1 MAGRIPQSF
10 INSLLDRVDILA
22 VVGERV
28 QLKRKG
34 NSYWGCCPFHDE
46 KSPSFH
52 VLPERQFYKCF
63 GCGVSGTALSFV
75 MAYERLEFVEAI
87 ERLAASCGLV
97 VPREAG
103 GDPAVDRE
111 REQLL
116 AVVAAAAEH
125 FQKALAQPAGAQA
138 RAYLA
143 KRGIGEATVARFGIG
158 HAPAGWD
165 GLQRA
170 LPQYDVALLERAGLL
185 ARNERGVYDRF
196 RDRLMFPIRNSRG
209 RVIGFGGRVMDG
221 GEPKYLNS
229 PESPIFSKGR
239 EVYGLHEAR
248 RSGLRDGRLVLV
260 EGYMDV
266 VGLAQHGIDNGVAA
280 LGTATST
287 QQLETLLR
295 SAPEL
300 VCCFDAD
307 KAGDAA
313 AWKALENALPVL
325 TDDRRLS
332 FVRLPQGED
341 PDSLVLKGGRGAWD
355 GIIAG
360 RIPFAD
366 WFFERL
372 SDGLQLEGVDDRTAL
387 VRRAEPLL
395 ARMPAGVRQ
404 KLMRERLRELAGFA
418 TPAPRARSRRFGGG
432 DGPQDPWRG
441 DPGTGFDGQVPE
453 PPGYEVPGFEAQGF
467 DGRAI
472 GMDDVPWP
480 DDGLMDTPPDG
491 APFVG
496 DSGRASPRPGT
507 AQRVDRWQGADGQGA
522 SGHGEAGRGWM
533 AHRSS
538 GRRPAPAREPAAAG
552 GSLALRVLTFLV
564 KSPELARAHDLG
576 WLSEADAAG
585 DPTFALLVEVAQ
597 ALHENPAADVG
608 YLLGHFHGHPRQA
621 ELQRIGMLRPPV
633 PEAAW
638 PGELAAALADLARG
652 RGRRRGRTPIDSEE
666 ALRAQFE
673 ARRRREHEA
682 GEP

>member
-87 ERLAASCGLV
+87 ERLAASCGLE

-116 AVVAAAAEH
+116 AVVAAVAEH
-125 FQKALAQPAGAQA
+125 FQKSLAMPSGAQA

-170 LPQYDVALLERAGLL
+170 FPQYDVALLERAGLL

-239 EVYGLHEAR
+239 EIYGLHEAR

-341 PDSLVLKGGRGAWD
+341 PDSLVLKGGRDAWD

-360 RIPFAD
+360 RMPFAD

-372 SDGLQLEGVDDRTAL
+372 SDGLQLQGVDDRTAL

-395 ARMPAGVRQ
+395 ARLPAGVRQ
-404 KLMRERLRELAGFA
+404 KLMRERVRELAGFA
-418 TPAPRARSRRFGGG
+418 APAPRARMPGTRNDAGQAAWHPAREQPGDSALRGGG
-432 DGPQDPWRG
+432 
-441 DPGTGFDGQVPE
+441 E
-453 PPGYEVPGFEAQGF
+453 IA
-467 DGRAI
+467 
-472 GMDDVPWP
+472 MDDVPWP
-480 DDGLMDTPPDG
+480 DDGLMGGPPADDG
-491 APFVG
+491 WRDPGDGFAPP
-496 DSGRASPRPGT
+496 RAAAGSPWPGARRP
-507 AQRVDRWQGADGQGA
+507 A
-522 SGHGEAGRGWM
+522 
-533 AHRSS
+533 
-538 GRRPAPAREPAAAG
+538 GRRPATAQPSGTAG

-564 KSPELARAHDLG
+564 KSPEMARAHDLG
-576 WLSEADAAG
+576 WLCSADAEG

-597 ALHENPAADVG
+597 ALHEHPAADVG
-608 YLLGHFHGHPRQA
+608 YLLGYFHGHPRQA
-621 ELQRIGMLRPPV
+621 ELQRIGALRPPV
-633 PEAAW
+633 PESAW
-638 PGELAAALADLARG
+638 AGELAAALADLARG
-652 RGRRRGRTPIDSEE
+652 RGRRRGRTRIDSEE

>member
-10 INSLLDRVDILA
+10 INSLLERVDILA

-28 QLKRKG
+28 ELKRKG

-52 VLPERQFYKCF
+52 VLPDRQFYKCF

-87 ERLAASCGLV
+87 ERLAASCGLE
-97 VPREAG
+97 VPRESG
-103 GDPAVDRE
+103 GDPAQDRE

-116 AVVAAAAEH
+116 AVVAAASEH
-125 FQKALAQPAGAQA
+125 YQKVLATAAGAPA

-143 KRGIGEATVARFGIG
+143 KRGIGDATVARFGIG
-158 HAPAGWD
+158 FAPMGWD

-170 LPQYDVALLERAGLL
+170 LPQHDVALLERAGLL

-196 RDRLMFPIRNSRG
+196 RDRLMFPLRNTRG

-229 PESPIFSKGR
+229 PESAIFSKGR

-266 VGLAQHGIDNGVAA
+266 VGLAQHGVDNGVAA

-295 SAPEL
+295 SVPEL

-307 KAGDAA
+307 RAGDAA

-325 TDDRRLS
+325 TDERRLS

-341 PDSLVLKGGRGAWD
+341 PDSLVLKGGRAAWD
-355 GIIAG
+355 EVIAG
-360 RIPFAD
+360 RTPFAD
-366 WFFERL
+366 WCFERL
-372 SDGLQLEGVDDRTAL
+372 SDGLQLDGVDDRTAL

-395 ARMPAGVRQ
+395 AKLPAGVRQ
-404 KLMRERLRELAGFA
+404 TLMRERLREMAGLS
-418 TPAPRARSRRFGGG
+418 PSARSPMIGASGA
-432 DGPQDPWRG
+432 
-441 DPGTGFDGQVPE
+441 GTGLSRSTTTGHDDAPWVDDRWHGDSHPD
-453 PPGYEVPGFEAQGF
+453 A
-467 DGRAI
+467 GRP
-472 GMDDVPWP
+472 MDHWSDDAWP
-480 DDGLMDTPPDG
+480 DDGLQAPRDG
-491 APFVG
+491 AAPGASSASAAIWPSAAG
-496 DSGRASPRPGT
+496 DEGARSGQAPGG
-507 AQRVDRWQGADGQGA
+507 GAWHPGSGQG
-522 SGHGEAGRGWM
+522 SQRRMSNWGRH
-533 AHRSS
+533 AV
-538 GRRPAPAREPAAAG
+538 PAREPAAAG
-552 GSLALRVLTFLV
+552 GSLALRVLTYLL
-564 KSPELARAHDLG
+564 KAPELARSIELG
-576 WLSEADAAG
+576 WLCELEADG
-585 DPTFALLVEVAQ
+585 DATFALLIEVAQ
-597 ALHENPAADVG
+597 ALHENPSADIG

-621 ELQRIGMLRPPV
+621 ELQRIGRLRPPV
-633 PEAAW
+633 AENEWA
-638 PGELAAALADLARG
+638 GELAAALADLARG
-652 RGRRRGRTPIDSEE
+652 RGRRRGRQVIDSEE

-673 ARRRREHEA
+673 ARRKREHEA